1 MSIATANSPRAFLV
15 GSTSVSGPSG
25 GGGADSVLSADFV
38 AKVEAEQLASKNAQQ
53 SNLEKWIFE

>member
-1 MSIATANSPRAFLV
+1 
-15 GSTSVSGPSG
+15 VSGPSG
-25 GGGADSVLSADFV
+25 GGADSLLSADFV